1 MNLSNIRVNYSG
13 LIALVVGMLGV
24 FLGLIFTLMVT
35 RRLSPEEFGTWS
47 LILSVVNYFL
57 ISEVIISV
65 WTTRE
70 IARGKEIGK
79 TSILSSIGITLVSIP
94 IFILYFFTIS
104 ESNEIDHN
112 LILLSVILLPA
123 IFLSQTLSGINL
135 GHKPHA
141 TSFGLLAFG
150 IIKIPIVFITV
161 VFFDLGIQGVILS
174 YFVAV
179 SGKIIVEL
187 YFAMPKLKNQFQFK
201 IMIRW
206 IKLSWLPI
214 FAHIQNYIQLL
225 DVVMYSIITTSV
237 LGIAYYHAA
246 FAVAAIVAHSSSISQ
261 ALYPKLLS
269 SGKIEG
275 IEKNLTLV
283 FFFSI
288 PLLGIS
294 IVFSKSALFALNP
307 IYVGGWLI
315 VIFISLKLFLYTT
328 RIVPIRVLS
337 GIENVDTEESISPS
351 KYIKSVLFKI
361 PLILGAFN
369 LVYLITLVVM
379 LSIFNSQVD
388 EWQLVLWWSVLGFLI
403 DIPLTIAIWKF
414 SLKKIKISIPWKKIT
429 KFTASTIIF
438 MVFFYLTSDL
448 ILDYDSSIYKFL
460 PLLVIEFV
468 ICVVIYLSITYAIDN
483 DTRTLFKSIKSEIF
497 H

>member
-187 YFAMPKLKNQFQFK
+187 YFAMPKLKNQ
-201 IMIRW
+201 
-206 IKLSWLPI
+206 
-214 FAHIQNYIQLL
+214 IQNY
-225 DVVMYSIITTSV
+225 DKM
-237 LGIAYYHAA
+237 
-246 FAVAAIVAHSSSISQ
+246 
-261 ALYPKLLS
+261 
-269 SGKIEG
+269 
-275 IEKNLTLV
+275 
-283 FFFSI
+283 
-288 PLLGIS
+288 
-294 IVFSKSALFALNP
+294 
-307 IYVGGWLI
+307 
-315 VIFISLKLFLYTT
+315 
-328 RIVPIRVLS
+328 
-337 GIENVDTEESISPS
+337 D
-351 KYIKSVLFKI
+351 
-361 PLILGAFN
+361 
-369 LVYLITLVVM
+369 
-379 LSIFNSQVD
+379 
-388 EWQLVLWWSVLGFLI
+388 
-403 DIPLTIAIWKF
+403 
-414 SLKKIKISIPWKKIT
+414 
-429 KFTASTIIF
+429 
-438 MVFFYLTSDL
+438 
-448 ILDYDSSIYKFL
+448 
-460 PLLVIEFV
+460 
-468 ICVVIYLSITYAIDN
+468 
-483 DTRTLFKSIKSEIF
+483 
-497 H
+497 